1 MLLCTYPITQSNR
14 VIQVNFFTTN
24 KLHTD
29 MKNKLF
35 SLSILTFCT
44 IQMCFAQRSD
54 FALVEHSR
62 NISGLDASFAKLQ
75 DNSVIY
81 NNSLVFEPIPTP
93 LNQTLVTDFIE
104 IEGQRYELP
113 QAGDNGN
120 CGGLL
125 FNYARFDQLPVFPRE
140 HYTPSTEQ
148 YEQSMRQTEAYSQPS
163 QQNYQYSTQSTSSE
177 TYTQP
182 TEHYVEYTPQQ
193 HLTQGGYTNQS
204 GEQVTYSQQPVTYSN
219 ESTTAQQSVQYTESD
234 RSEFYTPTQSTS
246 QYTQPTYT
254 QPTTPSYSNIAVAD
268 AGSAFNNEM
277 LTAVNAQR
285 AKGCNCGGEYM
296 APVLPIQWDAALERA
311 AIRQV
316 QDMDKNNNFSHFGT
330 DNSSPDDR
338 AKDAGFNKTEN
349 FGENIGM
356 GYISIS
362 HAMEGWL
369 NSPGHCK
376 GIMSPE
382 TLYIGAAKSGKMWC
396 QAFGKK

>member
-1 MLLCTYPITQSNR
+1 
-14 VIQVNFFTTN
+14 
-24 KLHTD
+24 
-29 MKNKLF
+29 MKNNLF
-35 SLSILTFCT
+35 SLFILTFCALQ
-44 IQMCFAQRSD
+44 IGFAQNAD
-54 FALVEHSR
+54 FALVHR
-62 NISGLDASFAKLQ
+62 PDNAFGLDASFAKLQ
-75 DNSVIY
+75 DYSVKYNSDFT
-81 NNSLVFEPIPTP
+81 NEPSSPFIK
-93 LNQTLVTDFIE
+93 NEIVVDFIE

-113 QAGDNGN
+113 QVAPNGN
-120 CGGLL
+120 CGGML
-125 FNYARFDQLPVFPRE
+125 FNYASFEQLPIVPRE
-140 HYTPSTEQ
+140 QYTQSSEQ
-148 YEQSMRQTEAYSQPS
+148 YVQYSSQPTEYS
-163 QQNYQYSTQSTSSE
+163 NQTTQYTTQSN

-193 HLTQGGYTNQS
+193 HLTQGGYTNQA
-204 GEQVTYSQQPVTYSN
+204 GEHVAYTQQPVTYSN
-219 ESTTAQQSVQYTESD
+219 ENTTTYQQPVQNSESD
-234 RSEFYTPTQSTS
+234 RSEFYTPTPSTT

-277 LTAVNAQR
+277 LAAVNAQR

>member
-1 MLLCTYPITQSNR
+1 
-14 VIQVNFFTTN
+14 
-24 KLHTD
+24 

-35 SLSILTFCT
+35 SLFILTFCSLQ
-44 IQMCFAQRSD
+44 ICFAQSAD
-54 FALVEHSR
+54 FALVHHPD
-62 NISGLDASFAKLQ
+62 NGFGLDASFAKLQ
-75 DNSVIY
+75 DYSLMNQSTFTNKISPDVIQ
-81 NNSLVFEPIPTP
+81 NELV
-93 LNQTLVTDFIE
+93 VDFIE
-104 IEGQRYELP
+104 IEGQRYDLP
-113 QAGDNGN
+113 QVAPNSN
-120 CGGLL
+120 CGGML
-125 FNYARFDQLPVFPRE
+125 FNYASFDQLPVVPRE
-140 HYTPSTEQ
+140 QYTPSSEQ
-148 YEQSMRQTEAYSQPS
+148 YVEHSSQSTE
-163 QQNYQYSTQSTSSE
+163 YSTQSTQYSTQTE
-177 TYTQP
+177 GYTQQA
-182 TEHYVEYTPQQ
+182 ERYIEYTPQQ
-193 HLTQGGYTNQS
+193 HLTQGGYTNQA
-204 GEQVTYSQQPVTYSN
+204 GEQVAYSQQPVTYSSGN
-219 ESTTAQQSVQYTESD
+219 TTYQQPVQYSEGD
-234 RSEFYTPTQSTS
+234 RSEFYTPTPSTT
-246 QYTQPTYT
+246 QYTPPTYS

-277 LTAVNAQR
+277 LAAVNAQR

-311 AIRQV
+311 ANRQV